1 MAAAGKVI
9 GIDLGTTNSVVSV
22 MEGGQ
27 PTVIPNDEGGRTTPS
42 VVGFADD
49 GERLV
54 GAIAK
59 RQAVTNPEKTIY
71 SIKRFMGRRLD
82 EVPEEIRLVPYKVT
96 KGPDGVVGIEIDGTN
111 YAPPEISAM
120 ILSKLKSAAE
130 SYLGGEVSEAVITV
144 PAYFNDAQRQATKDA
159 GAIAGLDV
167 KRIINEPTAAALA
180 YGLDKKEDE
189 KIAVF
194 DFGGGTFDV
203 SILEVGENVVE
214 VKATNGDTHLGGDNL
229 DQRLIE
235 YLATEFKKDNG
246 IDLMGDPIAVQ
257 RLREAA
263 EKAKIELSS
272 ALSTDVNLPYITAD
286 QTGPKHLVMKLT
298 RSKFEQLVDD
308 LIERTLDPCRKALSD
323 SGLSAGEID
332 EVVLVG
338 GSSRIP
344 MVQTK
349 VKELFGK
356 EPNQSVNPDEV
367 VAIGA
372 AIQGGVLAGDVKDVL
387 LLDVTPLS
395 LGIETLGSTMTK
407 LIERNTTI
415 PTRAQQVF
423 STASENQPQVEIRV
437 MQGEREMATDNRE
450 VGRFILD
457 GLPPAPR
464 GVPQIEVTFD
474 IDANGILSVSAA
486 DKATNRE
493 QSIRIENTGGLGKE
507 EIDRMVADAEA
518 NAADDAKRR
527 AEIEKRNSLDTMIYQ
542 AEKTLAENGEA
553 LDEGEKSSLE
563 AVLAEAKTDLESG
576 DGEKID
582 AAYQRVE
589 AEVHKVAE
597 KLYKAQAETAA
608 GPDAGGATEE
618 AAAASDD
625 DVIDAEFTEEK
636 SDS

>member
-1 MAAAGKVI
+1 
-9 GIDLGTTNSVVSV
+9 
-22 MEGGQ
+22 
-27 PTVIPNDEGGRTTPS
+27 
-42 VVGFADD
+42 
-49 GERLV
+49 
-54 GAIAK
+54 
-59 RQAVTNPEKTIY
+59 
-71 SIKRFMGRRLD
+71 
-82 EVPEEIRLVPYKVT
+82 
-96 KGPDGVVGIEIDGTN
+96 
-111 YAPPEISAM
+111 
-120 ILSKLKSAAE
+120 
-130 SYLGGEVSEAVITV
+130 
-144 PAYFNDAQRQATKDA
+144 
-159 GAIAGLDV
+159 
-167 KRIINEPTAAALA
+167 
-180 YGLDKKEDE
+180 
-189 KIAVF
+189 
-194 DFGGGTFDV
+194 
-203 SILEVGENVVE
+203 
-214 VKATNGDTHLGGDNL
+214 
-229 DQRLIE
+229 
-235 YLATEFKKDNG
+235 
-246 IDLMGDPIAVQ
+246 
-257 RLREAA
+257 
-263 EKAKIELSS
+263 
-272 ALSTDVNLPYITAD
+272 
-286 QTGPKHLVMKLT
+286 
-298 RSKFEQLVDD
+298 
-308 LIERTLDPCRKALSD
+308 
-323 SGLSAGEID
+323 
-332 EVVLVG
+332 
-338 GSSRIP
+338 
-344 MVQTK
+344 MVQAK
-349 VKELFGK
+349 VKELFGQ

-542 AEKTLAENGEA
+542 AEKTLAENGDA

-608 GPDAGGATEE
+608 GPDAGGATGE